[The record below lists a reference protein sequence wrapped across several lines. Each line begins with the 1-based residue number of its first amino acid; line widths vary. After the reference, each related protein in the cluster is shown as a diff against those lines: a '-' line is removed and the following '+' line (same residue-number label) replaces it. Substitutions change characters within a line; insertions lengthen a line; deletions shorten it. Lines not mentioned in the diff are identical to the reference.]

1 MEIKIMTDFEK
12 IDSMIAMIEE
22 NQIPEGKTFN
32 EFSME
37 FFQEVKLLPL
47 SKYLRSVGR
56 HKRLPKI
63 MNMRK
68 AGEVL
73 TDTYSDSDLVSFVK
87 RKSKQGEI
95 PELDYQSIML
105 LRRIDVKD
113 NWEKIFRFFRGSET
127 VAEINSTT
135 RPDLL
140 PQEIETLENFLKEKL
155 RLNEKELDWLLEKF
169 HKILSE
175 KELLRAIRKLAK

>member
-12 IDSMIAMIEE
+12 INFMIETIEE
-22 NQIPEGKTFN
+22 NRIPEGKTFN

-47 SKYLRSVGR
+47 SKYLRSIGKN
-56 HKRLPKI
+56 KRLPKI

-73 TDTYSDSDLVSFVK
+73 TDTYADSDLVSFVK
-87 RKSKQGEI
+87 RKSKQGQI

-113 NWEKIFRFFRGSET
+113 NWEKIFRFFQGSET

-135 RPDLL
+135 RPELL
-140 PQEIETLENFLKEKL
+140 PQEIEMLENFLKEKL
-155 RLNEKELDWLLEKF
+155 HLSEKELDWLLEKF
-169 HKILSE
+169 RKILTE

>member
-12 IDSMIAMIEE
+12 INFMIETIEE
-22 NQIPEGKTFN
+22 NRIPEGKTFN

-47 SKYLRSVGR
+47 SKYLRSIGKN
-56 HKRLPKI
+56 KRLPKI

-73 TDTYSDSDLVSFVK
+73 TDTYADSDLVSFVK
-87 RKSKQGEI
+87 RKSKQGQI

-135 RPDLL
+135 RPELL
-140 PQEIETLENFLKEKL
+140 PQEIEMLENFLKEKL
-155 RLNEKELDWLLEKF
+155 HLSEKELDWLLEKF
-169 HKILSE
+169 RKILTE
-175 KELLRAIRKLAK
+175 EELLRAIRKLAK

>member
-1 MEIKIMTDFEK
+1 
-12 IDSMIAMIEE
+12 
-22 NQIPEGKTFN
+22 
-32 EFSME
+32 
-37 FFQEVKLLPL
+37 
-47 SKYLRSVGR
+47 
-56 HKRLPKI
+56 
-63 MNMRK
+63 MRK

-87 RKSKQGEI
+87 RKSKLGEI

-135 RPDLL
+135 RPELL

-155 RLNEKELDWLLEKF
+155 RINEKELDWLLEKF

>member
-1 MEIKIMTDFEK
+1 MTDFEK
-12 IDSMIAMIEE
+12 INFMIETIEE
-22 NQIPEGKTFN
+22 NRIPEGKTFN

-47 SKYLRSVGR
+47 SKYLRSIGKN
-56 HKRLPKI
+56 KRLPKI

-73 TDTYSDSDLVSFVK
+73 TDTYADSDLVSFVK
-87 RKSKQGEI
+87 RKSKQGQI

-113 NWEKIFRFFRGSET
+113 NWEKIFRFFRGNET

-135 RPDLL
+135 RPELL
-140 PQEIETLENFLKEKL
+140 PQEIEMLENFLKEKL
-155 RLNEKELDWLLEKF
+155 HLSEKELDWLLEKF
-169 HKILSE
+169 RKILTE

>member
-1 MEIKIMTDFEK
+1 
-12 IDSMIAMIEE
+12 
-22 NQIPEGKTFN
+22 
-32 EFSME
+32 
-37 FFQEVKLLPL
+37 
-47 SKYLRSVGR
+47 
-56 HKRLPKI
+56 
-63 MNMRK
+63 MRK

-73 TDTYSDSDLVSFVK
+73 TDTYADSDLVSFVK
-87 RKSKQGEI
+87 RKSKQGQI

-135 RPDLL
+135 RPELL
-140 PQEIETLENFLKEKL
+140 PQEIEMLENFLKEKL
-155 RLNEKELDWLLEKF
+155 HLSEKELDWLLEKF
-169 HKILSE
+169 RKILTE

>member
-1 MEIKIMTDFEK
+1 MADFKKINQ
-12 IDSMIAMIEE
+12 MIEMIEE
-22 NQIPEGKTFN
+22 NQIPEDMSFN

-37 FFQEVKLLPL
+37 FFQEVKLVPL
-47 SKYLRSVGR
+47 SKYLRGIGKS
-56 HKRLPKI
+56 KRLPKI

-73 TDTYSDSDLVSFVK
+73 TDTMADSDLISFVK
-87 RKSKQGEI
+87 RKSKQGQI

-105 LRRIDVKD
+105 LRRIEVKD

-127 VAEINSTT
+127 VAEINATT
-135 RPDLL
+135 RPELL
-140 PQEIETLENFLKEKL
+140 PQEIETLETFVKERLKLE
-155 RLNEKELDWLLEKF
+155 EKELDWLIEKF
-169 HKILSE
+169 RHIFSE

>member
-1 MEIKIMTDFEK
+1 
-12 IDSMIAMIEE
+12 
-22 NQIPEGKTFN
+22 
-32 EFSME
+32 
-37 FFQEVKLLPL
+37 
-47 SKYLRSVGR
+47 
-56 HKRLPKI
+56 

-73 TDTYSDSDLVSFVK
+73 TDTYSDSELVSFVK

-135 RPDLL
+135 RPELL

-155 RLNEKELDWLLEKF
+155 CINEKELDWLLEKF

>member
-1 MEIKIMTDFEK
+1 MTDFEK
-12 IDSMIAMIEE
+12 INFMIETIEE
-22 NQIPEGKTFN
+22 NRIPEGKTFN

-47 SKYLRSVGR
+47 SKYLRSIGKN
-56 HKRLPKI
+56 KRLPKI

-73 TDTYSDSDLVSFVK
+73 TDTYADSDLVSFVK
-87 RKSKQGEI
+87 RKSKQGQI

-127 VAEINSTT
+127 VEEINSTT
-135 RPDLL
+135 RPELL
-140 PQEIETLENFLKEKL
+140 PKEIEMLENFLKEKL
-155 RLNEKELDWLLEKF
+155 HLSEKELDWLLEKF
-169 HKILSE
+169 RKILTE

>member
-12 IDSMIAMIEE
+12 INFMIETIEE
-22 NQIPEGKTFN
+22 NRIPEGKTFN

-47 SKYLRSVGR
+47 SKYLRSIGKN
-56 HKRLPKI
+56 KRLPKI

-73 TDTYSDSDLVSFVK
+73 TDTYADSDLVSFVK
-87 RKSKQGEI
+87 RKSKQGQI

-135 RPDLL
+135 RPELL
-140 PQEIETLENFLKEKL
+140 PKEIEMLENFLKEKL
-155 RLNEKELDWLLEKF
+155 HLSEKELDWLLEKF
-169 HKILSE
+169 RKILTE

>member
-1 MEIKIMTDFEK
+1 MADFKKINQ
-12 IDSMIAMIEE
+12 MIEMIEE
-22 NQIPEGKTFN
+22 NQIPEGMSFN

-37 FFQEVKLLPL
+37 FFQEVKLVPL
-47 SKYLRSVGR
+47 SKYLRGIGKS
-56 HKRLPKI
+56 KRLPKI

-73 TDTYSDSDLVSFVK
+73 TDTMADSDLISFVK
-87 RKSKQGEI
+87 RKSKQGQI

-105 LRRIDVKD
+105 LRRIEVKD

-127 VAEINSTT
+127 VAEINATT
-135 RPDLL
+135 RPELL
-140 PQEIETLENFLKEKL
+140 PQEIETLETFVKERLKLE
-155 RLNEKELDWLLEKF
+155 EKELDWLIEKF
-169 HKILSE
+169 RHIFSE